1 MEAERRVN
9 ADQAFALYDMGD
21 MEVKDTGTWQDQG
34 GDEWS
39 MPVFIEGP
47 DGEDGYGTST
57 KLTFVV
63 RFVAGSAEVNEA
75 YFAG

>member
-1 MEAERRVN
+1 
-9 ADQAFALYDMGD
+9 MGD
-21 MEVKDTGTWQDQG
+21 MVVKDTGTWQSD

-39 MPVFIEGP
+39 MPVFIENGDEP
-47 DGEDGYGTST
+47 ST

-63 RFVAGSAEVNEA
+63 RFDAGSNEVNEA